1 MCCAAEAD
9 ATAGDEEEEGSN
21 EDQVE
26 EQLMTTPP
34 LRVRAG
40 ALGGVRHKAR
50 WHQLQCGGFRG
61 REDENTLGVSL
72 LGSAADD
79 GVVVSLL
86 GNEPDSLLKSS
97 PIARKLVLR
106 YSLQNR
112 YKS

>member
-9 ATAGDEEEEGSN
+9 ATAGDEEEKSSN
-21 EDQVE
+21 KDEVE
-26 EQLMTTPP
+26 EELVTAPP

-72 LGSAADD
+72 LLLELK
-79 GVVVSLL
+79 VS
-86 GNEPDSLLKSS
+86 SS
-97 PIARKLVLR
+97 
-106 YSLQNR
+106 S
-112 YKS
+112 SW